1 MPVRNHIAA
10 VVAAAGSL
18 AVAST
23 GASAQ
28 GAEQGFPQTLEL
40 IQTNVFSN
48 VPGQALELDP
58 SLVDAWGVAFVP
70 NGAFWVNATGSGLSV
85 LYDGSGAKIPASFT
99 VPAPAG
105 SAGPS
110 APTGIVWN
118 PSSGFA
124 VPGTKLASVF
134 IMSTLNG
141 TIAAWAGGLP
151 SNPTVAVTA
160 VDNSK
165 AAGGASYTGLAF
177 GTTGNGAFLYAPNIA
192 TGRIDVFNASFAPAN
207 SQLAGSFADPEI
219 PAGFTP
225 FNVAAIDGNLVVA
238 YARQNPA
245 HSFVVPGAGAGY
257 VAIFDTDGRLLR
269 NVGGGGL
276 LNAPWGI
283 AEAPDGFGGLS
294 HKLLIGNFGD
304 GHILAFTQGR
314 QVPEFALNQAGTPI
328 TIPALWALTFGGAS
342 KSSPRTLYFSAGPDL
357 GAEGI
362 VGSLASVTAP
372 AP

>member
-1 MPVRNHIAA
+1 MPARNHIAA
-10 VVAAAGSL
+10 VVAVGSL

-23 GASAQ
+23 GTLARAADR
-28 GAEQGFPQTLEL
+28 GYPQNLEL

-48 VPGQALELDP
+48 VPGQALQVDP
-58 SLVDAWGVAFVP
+58 NLVDAWGAAFVP
-70 NGAFWVNATGSGLSV
+70 NGAFWVNATGSGLSL
-85 LYDGSGAKIPASFT
+85 LYDGDGTKVPASFT
-99 VPAPAG
+99 VPAPSG

-110 APTGIVWN
+110 APTGIIWN

-141 TIAAWAGGLP
+141 TITAWAGGLP
-151 SNPTVAVTA
+151 TNPTVAVTA

-165 AAGGASYTGLAF
+165 APGGASYTGLAF
-177 GTTGNGAFLYAPNIA
+177 ATTAHGAYLYAANIA
-192 TGRIDVFNASFAPAN
+192 TGKVDVFNTTFAAAN
-207 SQLAGSFADPEI
+207 GELAGTFSDPAI

-225 FNVAAIDGNLVVA
+225 FNVGAVNGTLVVT
-238 YARQNPA
+238 YARQNPS

-257 VAIFDTDGRLLR
+257 VAVFDTDGRLLR
-269 NVGGGGL
+269 NIDGGSL

-304 GHILAFTQGR
+304 GHILAFGTGNAA
-314 QVPEFALNQAGTPI
+314 PELALNQSGTPI
-328 TIPALWALTFGGAS
+328 TIPALWALTFGGAA
-342 KSSPRTLYFSAGPDL
+342 KSDPRTLYFAAGPQG
-357 GAEGI
+357 GAVGI

>member
-1 MPVRNHIAA
+1 MSVRNHIAA
-10 VVAAAGSL
+10 IVAVGSLAAGS
-18 AVAST
+18 AAI
-23 GASAQ
+23 G
-28 GAEQGFPQTLEL
+28 QTPEHGHLQNL
-40 IQTNVFSN
+40 KLTQTNVFSN
-48 VPGQALELDP
+48 EPGKALEVD
-58 SLVDAWGVAFVP
+58 SNLVDAWGVAFVP
-70 NGAFWVNATGSGLSV
+70 NGAFWVNATGAGLAL
-85 LYDGSGAKIPASFT
+85 LYDGSGAKIPASFR

-118 PSSGFA
+118 PSSNFP

-141 TIAAWAGGLP
+141 TITAWAGGLP
-151 SNPTVAVTA
+151 TNPTVAVTA

-165 AAGGASYTGLAF
+165 ALGGAVYTGLAF
-177 GTTGNGAFLYAPNIA
+177 ATTSHGAYLYAPNIA
-192 TGRIDVFNASFAPAN
+192 TGKMDVFNTKFAPAE
-207 SQLAGSFADPEI
+207 SELAGAFSDPAI
-219 PAGFTP
+219 PAGYTP
-225 FNVAAIDGNLVVA
+225 FNVGAVNGTLVVT

-257 VAIFDTDGRLLR
+257 VSVFDTDGRLLR
-269 NVGGGGL
+269 HVGLGGL

-304 GHILAFTQGR
+304 GHILAFSESTEL
-314 QVPEFALNQAGTPI
+314 PKPALDASGAPI
-328 TIPALWALTFGGAS
+328 TIPGLWTLTFGGAS
-342 KSSPRTLYFSAGPDL
+342 KSDPRTLYFSAGPQA
-357 GAEGI
+357 GTVGI
-362 VGSLASVTAP
+362 VGRLQSVIAP

>member
-10 VVAAAGSL
+10 IIAAGSL
-18 AVAST
+18 IAASG
-23 GASAQ
+23 GAMAQ
-28 GAEQGFPQTLEL
+28 SLDHGYPQNLEL

-48 VPGQALELDP
+48 LPGQALKVDP
-58 SLVDAWGVAFVP
+58 DLVDAWGVAFVP
-70 NGAFWVNATGSGLSV
+70 NGAFWVNATGSGLAL

-99 VPAPAG
+99 VPAPTG

-110 APTGIVWN
+110 APTGMVWN
-118 PSSGFA
+118 PSSGFL

-141 TIAAWAGGLP
+141 TITAWAGGLP
-151 SNPTVAVTA
+151 TNPTVAVTA

-165 AAGGASYTGLAF
+165 APSGASYTGLTFA
-177 GTTGNGAFLYAPNIA
+177 TTAHGAYLYAPNIA

-207 SQLAGSFADPEI
+207 GELAGTFNDPAI
-219 PAGFTP
+219 PAGYTP
-225 FNVAAIDGNLVVA
+225 FNVATINGTLVVT
-238 YARQNPA
+238 YARQNPS

-257 VAIFDTDGRLLR
+257 VSVFDTDGRLLR
-269 NVGGGGL
+269 HVGLGGL
-276 LNAPWGI
+276 LDAPWGI
-283 AEAPDGFGGLS
+283 AEAPDGFGALS

-304 GHILAFTQGR
+304 GHILAFSEDTETPR
-314 QVPEFALNQAGTPI
+314 LALNQSGAPI
-328 TIPALWALTFGGAS
+328 TIPGLWTLTFGGAS
-342 KSSPRTLYFSAGPDL
+342 KSDSRTLYFSAGPQA
-357 GAEGI
+357 GTVGI